1 MNKPLCDKPRSF
13 LVSQD
18 IKNVKRSSV
27 VVPGIDVF
35 AVLKVMR
42 VTPLYVLTGLA
53 LILYLCFSLCVG
65 TIPYNEMLFLL

>member
-13 LVSQD
+13 LVVQD
-18 IKNVKRSSV
+18 IKNVKRSFV

-35 AVLKVMR
+35 PVLKVMR

-53 LILYLCFSLCVG
+53 LILYLYFSLCVG
-65 TIPYNEMLFLL
+65 TI

>member
-18 IKNVKRSSV
+18 IKNVKRSFV

-35 AVLKVMR
+35 AILKVMR
-42 VTPLYVLTGLA
+42 VIPLYVLTGLA

-65 TIPYNEMLFLL
+65 TI

>member
-1 MNKPLCDKPRSF
+1 MVTVMNKPLCDKPRSF

-18 IKNVKRSSV
+18 IKNVKRSFI

-35 AVLKVMR
+35 PVLKVMR

-53 LILYLCFSLCVG
+53 LILYLYFSLCVG
-65 TIPYNEMLFLL
+65 TI